1 MFFLKPKIHKD
12 EAIFCALL
20 IAGEVKSQ
28 GPEKFLMNVEDIVQ
42 RSLENTGNTEA
53 TAKQRKQLAQ
63 LGLRFH
69 QNEFYLSSHKLDN
82 PILVRLASEILTA
95 FS

>member
-1 MFFLKPKIHKD
+1 
-12 EAIFCALL
+12 
-20 IAGEVKSQ
+20 
-28 GPEKFLMNVEDIVQ
+28 
-42 RSLENTGNTEA
+42 A